1 MRLLNKSRARLG
13 GYDVQNLTDEKEKI
27 IAKIIKLEEKMF
39 VAVRSEEPAECQHML
54 KTFYVMRHMS
64 HSVLSMDT
72 LKSYFQ
78 DLVIAAAVGRNMIT
92 EKYARM
98 DNLIPHLQRNEA
110 IDDIISMETEWMQSL
125 HKKYPLTVRFDE
137 NFANYAAGELE
148 TYSKHT
154 LTLYQRDIALAY
166 HHGINLV
173 EQRYLILYQGM
184 GFENLEAVEA
194 IAKKRGV
201 IKK

>member
-39 VAVRSEEPAECQHML
+39 VAVRSVEPAECQHML

-78 DLVIAAAVGRNMIT
+78 DLIFSSNT
-92 EKYARM
+92 
-98 DNLIPHLQRNEA
+98 
-110 IDDIISMETEWMQSL
+110 
-125 HKKYPLTVRFDE
+125 
-137 NFANYAAGELE
+137 
-148 TYSKHT
+148 
-154 LTLYQRDIALAY
+154 
-166 HHGINLV
+166 NLV
-173 EQRYLILYQGM
+173 KSIIHLN
-184 GFENLEAVEA
+184 F
-194 IAKKRGV
+194 
-201 IKK
+201 